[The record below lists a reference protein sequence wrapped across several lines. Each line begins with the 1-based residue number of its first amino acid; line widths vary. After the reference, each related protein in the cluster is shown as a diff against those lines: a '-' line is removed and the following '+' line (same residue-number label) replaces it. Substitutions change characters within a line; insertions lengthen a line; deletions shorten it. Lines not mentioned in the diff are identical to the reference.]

1 MLRSMRGAFGSLV
14 LLQLLTLAGLGGL
27 LWHTFLRTG

>member
-1 MLRSMRGAFGSLV
+1 MRGAFGSLV
-14 LLQLLTLAGLGGL
+14 FLRLPTLARLGGL